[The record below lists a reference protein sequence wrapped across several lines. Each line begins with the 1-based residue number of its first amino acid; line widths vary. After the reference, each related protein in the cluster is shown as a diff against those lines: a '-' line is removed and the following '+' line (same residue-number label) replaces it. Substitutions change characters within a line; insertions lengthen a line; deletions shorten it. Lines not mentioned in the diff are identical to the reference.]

1 MTTYMQ
7 EEYEALALQERPI
20 ITDVKVNYTITNHP
34 EELTD
39 NELEKI
45 TSVFRSLETGLR
57 EASIYPNVRSIKIT
71 SISFNLINVLQDLH
85 KAMKML
91 GLNPSEQEMVDIPNE
106 IARNGLIYFPDFCQL
121 ILERL
126 REDKYAEEDFRR
138 FMFKVLICIIMFSTL
153 MLDLQM
159 LCGTEPHPKEMRAKK
174 YKVDKHSLSKVCE
187 VDDTNW

>member
-57 EASIYPNVRSIKIT
+57 EASIYPNVRSIKINVHEFQLDQCIEGPAQ
-71 SISFNLINVLQDLH
+71 SNEDAWPESFR
-85 KAMKML
+85 
-91 GLNPSEQEMVDIPNE
+91 
-106 IARNGLIYFPDFCQL
+106 ARNGRY
-121 ILERL
+121 
-126 REDKYAEEDFRR
+126 
-138 FMFKVLICIIMFSTL
+138 
-153 MLDLQM
+153 
-159 LCGTEPHPKEMRAKK
+159 
-174 YKVDKHSLSKVCE
+174 SK
-187 VDDTNW
+187 